1 MAVVSNRI
9 LVFSTAIWAGVG
21 IDCLVPFSWHILCG
35 EIKCRIIDT
44 KVHYL
49 TCERRSKKCCVGIVS
64 VKNQRCAAWQQAY
77 CLLPAGQ
84 YAVNFAITVKLVAEK
99 VGKDGAARRD
109 CVHDLWH
116 HCFIDLNYC
125 EILPCPGQYS
135 TGPAAY
141 DQASRN
147 VP

>member
-1 MAVVSNRI
+1 MAVVSKRI
-9 LVFSTAIWAGVG
+9 LVFSTAIWAGIG
-21 IDCLVPFSWHILCG
+21 IDYLVPFSRHILCG

-64 VKNQRCAAWQQAY
+64 VKNQCCAARQQAH

-99 VGKDGAARRD
+99 VGKDGYARRD
-109 CVHDLWH
+109 WLHALWH
-116 HCFIDLNYC
+116 DCFIDLKY
-125 EILPCPGQYS
+125 
-135 TGPAAY
+135 
-141 DQASRN
+141 
-147 VP
+147 

>member
-9 LVFSTAIWAGVG
+9 LVFSTAIWAGIG
-21 IDCLVPFSWHILCG
+21 IDYLVPFSWHNLCG

-64 VKNQRCAAWQQAY
+64 VKNQCCAARQQAH

-84 YAVNFAITVKLVAEK
+84 YAVNFAITVKLVAEN
-99 VGKDGAARRD
+99 VGKDGDARSD
-109 CVHDLWH
+109 SVPALCHAS
-116 HCFIDLNYC
+116 FITPKYLD
-125 EILPCPGQYS
+125 
-135 TGPAAY
+135 T
-141 DQASRN
+141 
-147 VP
+147 